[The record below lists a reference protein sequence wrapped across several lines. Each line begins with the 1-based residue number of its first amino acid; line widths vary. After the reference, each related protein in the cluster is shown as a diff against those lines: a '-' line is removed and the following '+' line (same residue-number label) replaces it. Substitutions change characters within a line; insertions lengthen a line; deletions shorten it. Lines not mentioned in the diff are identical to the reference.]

1 MRLEFDSLV
10 FLLCIILIVSV
21 WLLGRRYRD
30 KPYFIYLLSL
40 CSALLLPAFIPA
52 HGEIIIALPN
62 AALFTV
68 FNSMA
73 WGVGLFY
80 LVINFFISYAVLNSV
95 KKYLHLKES

>member
-1 MRLEFDSLV
+1 MRLEFNGLV
-10 FLLCIILIVSV
+10 LLICIILSV
-21 WLLGRRYRD
+21 FIWFVARD
-30 KPYFIYLLSL
+30 RFKAYLVFILSF
-40 CSALLLPAFIPA
+40 CGALLLPAFVPG

-80 LVINFFISYAVLNSV
+80 LVVNFFICYAIINSV
-95 KKYLHLKES
+95 QKYLGKQS

>member
-1 MRLEFDSLV
+1 MRLEFHSLI
-10 FLLCIILIVSV
+10 FLICIILIVSI
-21 WLLGRRYRD
+21 WLLGHRYRS
-30 KPYFIYLLSL
+30 KFYYLFLLSF
-40 CSALLLPAFIPA
+40 CGALLLPAFIPA